1 MVGLSLFSMMHGCEL
16 ARPCV
21 DGTTCVAC
29 TLMRI
34 SSRRIN
40 VNRTMTRHPP
50 AAAETPPCRSSRDS
64 NFESRVEDPP
74 SIGFI
79 SKRDHDL
86 EGTLQNDVLASS
98 SDKLSPH

>member
-1 MVGLSLFSMMHGCEL
+1 MFGISFFSMMHGCDR

-40 VNRTMTRHPP
+40 VNHTMTRHPP
-50 AAAETPPCRSSRDS
+50 AAAETPPRRSSRDS
-64 NFESRVEDPP
+64 NFESRIDDPV
-74 SIGFI
+74 GERFI
-79 SKRDHDL
+79 WKSDHDL
-86 EGTLQNDVLASS
+86 EGTSYNGISFL
-98 SDKLSPH
+98 